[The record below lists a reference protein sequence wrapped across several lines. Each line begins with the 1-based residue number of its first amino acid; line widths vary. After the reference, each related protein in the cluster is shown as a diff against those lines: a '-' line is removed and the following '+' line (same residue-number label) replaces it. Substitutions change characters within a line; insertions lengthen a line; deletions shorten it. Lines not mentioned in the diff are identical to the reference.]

1 MCALF
6 NNSVLTGVA
15 GGLTQ
20 GAQMATMLQYIVGV
34 WFSTVVTIVYV
45 KSFIPEWKIQ
55 NIFLSPNW
63 TKAKGSDKF
72 LVTVLCF
79 AYLE

>member
-20 GAQMATMLQYIVGV
+20 GVQMATMLQYIAGV
-34 WFSTVVTIVYV
+34 
-45 KSFIPEWKIQ
+45 
-55 NIFLSPNW
+55 
-63 TKAKGSDKF
+63 
-72 LVTVLCF
+72 
-79 AYLE
+79 

>member
-20 GAQMATMLQYIVGV
+20 GVQMATMLQYIVGV
-34 WFSTVVTIVYV
+34 RFSTHHYCLSEEFHSRMKDPEYILVTD
-45 KSFIPEWKIQ
+45 
-55 NIFLSPNW
+55 
-63 TKAKGSDKF
+63 SDK
-72 LVTVLCF
+72 T
-79 AYLE
+79 